1 RAPREG
7 EDSLAVLLLAL
18 ALVPAVRAAK
28 PARGG
33 LTEHEAASLT
43 VFPLQVQFVPRGHEH
58 RQPSAAILPGR
69 RQRQRPH
76 QFDAP
81 RVSCSKIRK
90 GKFECMI
97 TTYPQVPLAYLL

>member
-7 EDSLAVLLLAL
+7 EDPLAVLLLAL

-33 LTEHEAASLT
+33 LTEHEAACNLYHVAMS
-43 VFPLQVQFVPRGHEH
+43 
-58 RQPSAAILPGR
+58 SAAILPGR